1 MYWVGNASRQHAT
14 MPGMQDH
21 ELYRRI
27 LGIEATE
34 YVDSVE
40 LKLEAGEIHVHL
52 PRDAGVAVLRMWR
65 GVQTVRP

>member
-1 MYWVGNASRQHAT
+1 

-27 LGIEATE
+27 LGIEAPW

-40 LKLEAGEIHVHL
+40 LKLRLARSTFIYG
-52 PRDAGVAVLRMWR
+52 
-65 GVQTVRP
+65 TTT